1 MRGARAPRGTLPPP
15 RWTQPALGERQLP
28 AVTASG
34 VRGAGAWGPG
44 CLRLETQRPRRERP
58 ARVSVLIA
66 FFIFYI
72 CGRLDVLGLCGP
84 GEGWCES
91 RAHAISHLPYQ
102 TLTSPLPRVTPGPG
116 TGQLGTTHRVQS
128 LPKLSTPATL
138 HSLPCHASPIPTPR
152 NPTEG
157 SGRIFPSPACLLPWC
172 SLRGPA
178 RHGVAPSS
186 QGP

>member
-1 MRGARAPRGTLPPP
+1 MTKDFALDQPRACFQRSGVTDAVVNKAKCNGVKHKPAARATPSPVSPQPHPPFLHRPRVGAVRGARAPRGALPPP
-15 RWTQPALGERQLP
+15 RWTQPALGDRQLP

-58 ARVSVLIA
+58 ARLSVLIA

-72 CGRLDVLGLCGP
+72 CGRRDVLGLRGP

-102 TLTSPLPRVTPGPG
+102 TLTSPLP
-116 TGQLGTTHRVQS
+116 
-128 LPKLSTPATL
+128 
-138 HSLPCHASPIPTPR
+138 
-152 NPTEG
+152 
-157 SGRIFPSPACLLPWC
+157 
-172 SLRGPA
+172 
-178 RHGVAPSS
+178 
-186 QGP
+186 